1 MKRPPPAGP
10 GVKRGALDDAARVW
24 RVAAALTRATP
35 ADTAIGATPRR
46 VVARREGVALAR
58 CEGPAPDPAAAP
70 LLVVHGLV
78 GGDEIVDLAPDRSL
92 LAALAAGGV
101 ATWTLDWG
109 PPRPGLRWLAFEDL
123 VLDHLAEAVE
133 TVTRAE
139 GARPVLMGVCEGG
152 LFALCLA
159 ALEPDSV
166 AGLALAVTPV
176 DCHAEPDA
184 ALARLVRAFAPA
196 EIEALLR
203 QMRGLPGGALAAVF
217 AGLSP
222 SRTLGRHTLGLMES
236 DGDPA
241 AIAHYL
247 RMERWLAERP
257 DHPEEAGRQLLID
270 IYHENR
276 LFRGVFRL
284 DGRRVD
290 LRAIEAPVL
299 GVLGLRDH
307 IVPPACARALAPLIG
322 PLWREC
328 ALDAG
333 HVGVFVSRRAR
344 GAVAAALGDFVRDQA
359 VRAASRV

>member
-1 MKRPPPAGP
+1 MSRPAG
-10 GVKRGALDDAARVW
+10 GALEDAARFW
-24 RVAAALTRATP
+24 RVVAALSRATA
-35 ADTAIGATPRR
+35 ADTAIGLAPKRI
-46 VVARREGVALAR
+46 VARREGVVLAR
-58 CEGPAPDPAAAP
+58 CEGPPPDPSAAP

-78 GGDEIVDLAPDRSL
+78 GGGAIVDLGPDRSL
-92 LAALAAGGV
+92 LAGLVAGGAPV
-101 ATWTLDWG
+101 WTLDWG

-133 TVTRAE
+133 VVTRAH
-139 GARPVLMGVCEGG
+139 GARPVLLGVCEGG

-159 ALEPDSV
+159 ALAPRSV

-184 ALARLVRAFAPA
+184 ALTRLVRAFAPA

-203 QMRGLPGGALAAVF
+203 RLRGLPGGALAAAF
-217 AGLSP
+217 AGLTP
-222 SRTLGRHTLGLMES
+222 SRTLGRHTLGLLES

-257 DHPEEAGRQLLID
+257 DHPEEAARQLLVE

-276 LFRGVFRL
+276 LFRGAFRL
-284 DGRRVD
+284 DGRTVD
-290 LRAIEAPVL
+290 LASLAAPTL
-299 GVLGLRDH
+299 GILGLRDH
-307 IVPPACARALAPLIG
+307 IVPPACARALGPLIG

-344 GAVAAALGDFVRDQA
+344 GAAAAAIGGFLRDQA
-359 VRAASRV
+359 VRAASRVW